1 MVESRLPKPLVAGSI
16 PVSRSISKCPMSSQI
31 GISLHPLHLPY
42 LKPKLA
48 YNLLTLRKPVAIVLS
63 LLFLAV
69 PALNA
74 PLRAQQ
80 TGPSRVSRLLLIT
93 PFETISNAAGIDC

>member
-1 MVESRLPKPLVAGSI
+1 MPNWYFT
-16 PVSRSISKCPMSSQI
+16 SSLWQ
-31 GISLHPLHLPY
+31 LPY
-42 LKPKLA
+42 LESKLA
-48 YNLLTLRKPVAIVLS
+48 YNLLTLRKPAAIVLS

-74 PLRAQQ
+74 PLRGQQ

-93 PFETISNAAGIDC
+93 PFENISNAAGIDC